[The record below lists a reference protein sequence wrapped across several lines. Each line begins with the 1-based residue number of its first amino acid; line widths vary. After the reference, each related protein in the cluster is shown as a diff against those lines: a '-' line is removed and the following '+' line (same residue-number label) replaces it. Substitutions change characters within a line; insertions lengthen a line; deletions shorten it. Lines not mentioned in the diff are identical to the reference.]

1 MAENELGG
9 TGEGSLIAIVAAMD
23 EEVAPLRARLGNRRE
38 LAVPSGRAWLGRLG
52 GAEVVLAVT
61 GDGERNARRG
71 LEALLARRTVG
82 RVLVVGVAGGLSAEL
97 GVGALLVADHVVD
110 EIGGGVRAADA
121 ALAALTARAC
131 GARRGVVVSA
141 GRIADTA
148 DERRRLLALAT
159 TPETAGSPLAA
170 APPAVAVD
178 LESAAFAAVA
188 AGAGIPWIVLRAIS
202 DTAGESVP
210 ALLNQSRDEGGA
222 VRRGRV
228 AVGLLKGLLTDPLKD
243 LGTLGRLLELRKRV
257 ERCALGLAGAVELA
271 VKGVEGL
278 ASVDSGFDPENTVSP
293 EGNRNGA
300 RAIASRRHEP

>member
-1 MAENELGG
+1 M
-9 TGEGSLIAIVAAMD
+9 
-23 EEVAPLRARLGNRRE
+23 
-38 LAVPSGRAWLGRLG
+38 
-52 GAEVVLAVT
+52 
-61 GDGERNARRG
+61 
-71 LEALLARRTVG
+71 VG

-97 GVGALLVADHVVD
+97 GVGALLVAERVVD
-110 EIGGGVRAADA
+110 EVGGGVRAADA
-121 ALAALTARAC
+121 TLAEVTARAC

-141 GRIADTA
+141 GRIADTT

-159 TPETAGSPLAA
+159 TQETSGSAPAV

-210 ALLNQSRDEGGA
+210 ALLNQCRDEGGA
-222 VRRGRV
+222 VHRGRV
-228 AVGLLKGLLTDPLKD
+228 AVGLLKGLLTDP
-243 LGTLGRLLELRKRV
+243 GTLGRLLELRKRV
-257 ERCALGLAGAVELA
+257 ERCARDLAGAVELV

-278 ASVDSGFDPENTVSP
+278 ASLGSGLDPENTVSP

>member
-1 MAENELGG
+1 MAENELGASG
-9 TGEGSLIAIVAAMD
+9 GGSLTAIVAAMD
-23 EEVAPLRARLGNRRE
+23 EEIAPLRARLGDRRD
-38 LAVPSGRAWLGRLG
+38 LPVASGRASLGRLG
-52 GAEVVLAVT
+52 GTEVVLAVT

-71 LEALLARRTVG
+71 LEALLARRKGAVG

-97 GVGALLVADHVVD
+97 GVGALVVADRVVD
-110 EIGGGVRAADA
+110 EVGGGVRAADA
-121 ALAALTARAC
+121 TLAELTARAC

-159 TPETAGSPLAA
+159 TQETSGS
-170 APPAVAVD
+170 PPAVAVD

-210 ALLNQSRDEGGA
+210 ALLNQCRDEGGA
-222 VRRGRV
+222 VHRGRV
-228 AVGLLKGLLTDPLKD
+228 AVGLLKGLLKDP
-243 LGTLGRLLELRKRV
+243 GTLGRLLELRKRV
-257 ERCALGLAGAVELA
+257 ERCALGLAGAVELV

-278 ASVDSGFDPENTVSP
+278 ASLDSGVDPENTVSP
-293 EGNRNGA
+293 RGNRNGA